1 MAEGRTQQD
10 SQTENE
16 NGARGVGSAVMTAT
30 QDAAG
35 VVRNTAE
42 KAAAKL
48 PDAVA
53 GAQVAATE
61 TQRVLDEMPSQ
72 TLLIGT
78 SFSLGLGVG
87 LFVSGANR
95 LLVALALAPAG
106 AMALTMFGR
115 DQQAAATTPI
125 GNRRPSNRSTTAE

>member
-1 MAEGRTQQD
+1 MAEARRDTDEQD
-10 SQTENE
+10 ET
-16 NGARGVGSAVMTAT
+16 NGTRSVGAAVMTAT

-115 DQQAAATTPI
+115 DQQATATTPI